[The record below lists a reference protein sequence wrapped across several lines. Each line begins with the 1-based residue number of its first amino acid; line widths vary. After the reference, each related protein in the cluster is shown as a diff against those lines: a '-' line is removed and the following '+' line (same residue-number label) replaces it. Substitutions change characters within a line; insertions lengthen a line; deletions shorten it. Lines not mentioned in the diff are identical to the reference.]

1 LARFPIAGAFED
13 LVRNED
19 FEGYREL
26 RSRSPIPIYFHHLP
40 LQGREAMM
48 GLADGYLMGHTPV
61 GNAIRRAGLFEA
73 ASIPFM
79 LQNTGG
85 NITRAFVAHMATA
98 FPGATLH
105 HVTATDLWAEDVVS
119 PPFEVAGGTIAVSE
133 EPGLGLTLD
142 RDALSKWE
150 EVEPPELP
158 RALVR
163 ISYRGMSSIYG
174 RLPVKSLRD
183 RSGVASAHLGAFGGG
198 YDQPVDMD
206 FWGDDGSAE
215 FARLWDLT
223 ASGLA
228 G

>member
-1 LARFPIAGAFED
+1 
-13 LVRNED
+13 
-19 FEGYREL
+19 
-26 RSRSPIPIYFHHLP
+26 
-40 LQGREAMM
+40 M
-48 GLADGYLMGHTPV
+48 
-61 GNAIRRAGLFEA
+61 
-73 ASIPFM
+73 
-79 LQNTGG
+79 
-85 NITRAFVAHMATA
+85 
-98 FPGATLH
+98 
-105 HVTATDLWAEDVVS
+105 
-119 PPFEVAGGTIAVSE
+119 SE

-183 RSGVASAHLGAFGGG
+183 RSGVAPAHLGAFSGG

>member
-1 LARFPIAGAFED
+1 
-13 LVRNED
+13 
-19 FEGYREL
+19 
-26 RSRSPIPIYFHHLP
+26 
-40 LQGREAMM
+40 M

-183 RSGVASAHLGAFGGG
+183 RSGVAPAHLGAFGGG

-206 FWGDDGSAE
+206 CWGDDGSAE
-215 FARLWDLT
+215 FACLWDLT